1 MKLRWKIQLALFLIA
16 MLPFLI
22 AGLLGYSKARQTLEE
37 RFLLQL
43 ESVASIQAA
52 RVSDIL
58 DQKLD
63 KLRLLSGRPQLR
75 SNLRAHQGSEAE
87 EIRSAILQVIRAGTY
102 AHGLRSVSIYD
113 LSGNLIATTKESG
126 ATLTDLSRQ
135 AYFESVIK
143 DRKIVDFYPGASGE
157 LICHVVGPVTAGDE
171 AIGVAAIEADASELK
186 SVVTSYEG
194 LGETGEL
201 ILARVDDDGGAL
213 FIAPTRFDSEAA
225 FRRQVGGGPEIPIVA
240 AVARMEGTFHEAV
253 DYRGQEVLSVT
264 RYVPTA
270 GIGLEAKVDRSEA
283 IGPIVQL
290 RKLTTVVA
298 VITVLVVGAVSWFLA
313 TTILRPIER
322 LTRSAHIIESGD
334 YDHRAEVHGR
344 DEIADLADAFNLM
357 AQQLTVA
364 NRSLEEQVEKRTSQ
378 LQSSKERFELAVT
391 GSSAG
396 IWDWDINSNHVYF
409 SDRFK
414 ELLGYQPDEFE
425 DSFDAWEERLHPD
438 EKGGVLEAL
447 ESHVHNG
454 NSNEAMFD
462 QEFRLR
468 LRDGNYRWFHTRG
481 RAVRGSEKDAPV
493 RMAGSITDIESRKQ
507 YEARLEHS
515 VRELE
520 QFAYVASHDLR
531 EPLRMVASYVKLL
544 ERRYHDKLDDSAKDF
559 INYAVDGANRMQRL
573 IDDLLT
579 YSRVGSKQQDLQPI
593 HAEQV
598 MNDALKNLQEA
609 IRESEAEVT
618 YDSLPMVSAD
628 QTQFIQL
635 LQNLLANAI
644 KFTPPDEKP
653 KVHVSAEP
661 RDGQWC
667 FSVRDNGIG
676 IQQKYKERIF
686 KIFQRL
692 NSREE
697 YEGTGIG
704 LAVVNKIVER
714 HGGSIWLESEEGKGT
729 TFYFTMRGALAS
741 S

>member
-22 AGLLGYSKARQTLEE
+22 AGLLGYAKARQTLED

-43 ESVASIQAA
+43 DSVASIQAA
-52 RVSDIL
+52 RVTDIL
-58 DQKLD
+58 NQKLE
-63 KLRLLSGRPQLR
+63 KVRLLSGRPQLR
-75 SNLRAHQGSEAE
+75 SALMNGGISRGGGDVEAT
-87 EIRSAILQVIRAGTY
+87 IAQVIRAGNL
-102 AHGLRSVSIYD
+102 AHGLISVSVYD
-113 LSGNLIATTKESG
+113 SNGSLIASTKAAPE
-126 ATLTDLSRQ
+126 TLKDISRKG
-135 AYFESVIK
+135 YFETALDNPVIGE
-143 DRKIVDFYPGASGE
+143 FYPGTDGE
-157 LICHVVGPVTAGDE
+157 LTTMVIGPVASQGSVL
-171 AIGVAAIEADASELK
+171 GVVAAEIDASELVA
-186 SVVTSYEG
+186 VVASREG

-201 ILARVDDDGGAL
+201 ILARAEPDGSATFL
-213 FIAPTRFDSEAA
+213 TPTRFDPKAA
-225 FRRQVGGGPEIPIVA
+225 FSRTVQETGNPIIA
-240 AVARMEGTFHEAV
+240 ALSKSGEANSNVV
-253 DYRGQEVLSVT
+253 DYRGEKVLSVA
-264 RYVPTA
+264 RSIEL
-270 GIGLEAKVDRSEA
+270 GRLGLEAKVDRSEA
-283 IGPIVQL
+283 LGPIVRL
-290 RKLTTVVA
+290 RRLTVVIA
-298 VITVLVVGAVSWFLA
+298 CLTVVMVGGVSWFLA
-313 TTILRPIER
+313 STILRPVER

-334 YDHRAEVHGR
+334 YDHRAVVDGR

-357 AQQLTVA
+357 AKQLTVA
-364 NRSLEEQVEKRTSQ
+364 NRSLEETVEKRTAQ
-378 LQSSKERFELAVT
+378 LQSSKERFELAVS
-391 GSSAG
+391 GSAAG

-425 DSFDAWEERLHPD
+425 DSFEAWESRLHPE

-447 ESHVHNG
+447 QSHVQNG
-454 NSNEAMFD
+454 NSNETMFD

-481 RAVRGSEKDAPV
+481 RAVRGLGEGAPT
-493 RMAGSITDIESRKQ
+493 RMAGSITDVDSRKQ

-544 ERRYHDKLDDSAKDF
+544 ERRYKDKLDDSAQDF

-573 IDDLLT
+573 INDLLT

-609 IRESEAEVT
+609 IRESGAEVT
-618 YDSLPMVSAD
+618 HDPLPMVSAD
-628 QTQFIQL
+628 QTQFVQL
-635 LQNLLANAI
+635 MQNLLANAI
-644 KFTPPDEKP
+644 KFTQPGQTP
-653 KVHVSAEP
+653 KVHVSAKP
-661 RDGQWC
+661 RDGKWC

-676 IQQKYKERIF
+676 IKKDYKERIF

-714 HGGSIWLESEEGKGT
+714 HGGSIWLESEEGSGT
-729 TFYFTMRGALAS
+729 TFYFTMRGAMTS
-741 S
+741 